1 MNLEELQES
10 LEEVFGVGKFTIE
23 TNSSGEVVIFTGL
36 REDDDGELSPL
47 DSDEDDEEEGFDP
60 DFEPLDDEDDSD
72 D

>member
-47 DSDEDDEEEGFDP
+47 DSDEDDEEGFDP